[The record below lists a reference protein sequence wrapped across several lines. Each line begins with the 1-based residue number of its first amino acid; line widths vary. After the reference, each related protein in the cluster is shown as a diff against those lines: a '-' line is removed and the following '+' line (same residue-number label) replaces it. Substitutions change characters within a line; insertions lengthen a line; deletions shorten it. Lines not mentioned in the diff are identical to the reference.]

1 MNQNLNLT
9 SSVASKPHA
18 HPRLPTGVLASR
30 LKEAAGGTPV
40 DNLSAEVILPKNP
53 KNHPQILATKR
64 NFKHQFSPVSNLSP
78 ARRTVNRSQSREFS
92 PNPDVFLKILPR
104 ETFRIG

>member
-64 NFKHQFSPVSNLSP
+64 ILFIIALQFVSSPTRAKTAQNP
-78 ARRTVNRSQSREFS
+78 AQHY
-92 PNPDVFLKILPR
+92 
-104 ETFRIG
+104 

>member
-53 KNHPQILATKR
+53 KNHPQILATKP
-64 NFKHQFSPVSNLSP
+64 NFSLNALHTVEIALVQRIQTSQHL
-78 ARRTVNRSQSREFS
+78 RR
-92 PNPDVFLKILPR
+92 K
-104 ETFRIG
+104 

>member
-53 KNHPQILATKR
+53 KNHPQILATKQ
-64 NFKHQFSPVSNLSP
+64 KGSLVESVGELW
-78 ARRTVNRSQSREFS
+78 
-92 PNPDVFLKILPR
+92 L
-104 ETFRIG
+104 G

>member
-40 DNLSAEVILPKNP
+40 DNLSAETILPKNRKTTHKYP
-53 KNHPQILATKR
+53 PRSSFNGIADIPPFESGRDNLKPPAADPLA
-64 NFKHQFSPVSNLSP
+64 
-78 ARRTVNRSQSREFS
+78 
-92 PNPDVFLKILPR
+92 
-104 ETFRIG
+104 